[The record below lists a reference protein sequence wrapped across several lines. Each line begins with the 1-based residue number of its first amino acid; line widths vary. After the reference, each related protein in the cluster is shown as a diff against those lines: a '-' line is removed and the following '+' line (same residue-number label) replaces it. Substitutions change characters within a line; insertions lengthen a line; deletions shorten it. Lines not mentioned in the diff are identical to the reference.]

1 MLVKKTFILLIFV
14 PFILF
19 SKDYKKYGK
28 SEFAMG
34 TNLAVTFFS
43 YENKKSANKI
53 LTECFRLAGELEKKV
68 SCKNDISTIYRL
80 NSVKTEHITD
90 AFTLELVKSSL
101 FYAEIT
107 GGLFDPTL
115 YNVIELWGFESGEN
129 KIPGKEE
136 ISIALKSAGYKNI
149 AINNKTIVLSN
160 GASLDLGGIAK
171 GAIIGEIAE
180 YLKSAGVKDFLI
192 NGGGDIVVGGLYA
205 GQRKW
210 RIAIANPFSQNE
222 TMGMMELTDCSI
234 VTSGDYERYFV
245 SDDGVRYHH
254 IIDPRTGSPADN
266 GVHSVTIIT
275 DSPVKADA
283 LSTALFVAG
292 VEEGLDI
299 IRKTTG
305 VKAIFISGDE
315 NDMKINYSN
324 NVSHSIRDGK
334 YYFELKE

>member
-1 MLVKKTFILLIFV
+1 MLNKKTIIALIFI
-14 PFILF
+14 PFMLF

-34 TNLAVTFFS
+34 TNLAITFFS
-43 YENKKSANKI
+43 YDNKKNANKI
-53 LTECFRLAGELEKKV
+53 LAECFGLAGELEKKV
-68 SCKNDISTIYRL
+68 SCKNDISTVYRL
-80 NSVKTEHITD
+80 NTSKKEDITD
-90 AFTLELVKSSL
+90 LFTLELVKSSL
-101 FYAEIT
+101 YYAELT

-115 YNVIELWGFESGEN
+115 YNVIELWGFESGDN
-129 KIPGKEE
+129 RIPGKEE
-136 ISIALKSAGYKNI
+136 ISAALKNVGYKNVTI
-149 AINNKTIVLSN
+149 DNKTIALSN

-210 RIAIANPFSQNE
+210 RIAIADPYNQNE
-222 TMGMMELTDCSI
+222 TIGMLELSDCSI
-234 VTSGDYERYFV
+234 VTSGDYERYFI
-245 SDDGVRYHH
+245 SEDGIRYHH

-266 GVHSVTIIT
+266 GVHSVTIIA

-292 VEEGLDI
+292 VEDGLDI
-299 IRKTTG
+299 VKKIAG
-305 VKAIFISGDE
+305 VKAIFISGDKDE
-315 NDMKINYSN
+315 FKPDYSD
-324 NVSHSIRDGK
+324 NVSHTIRDGK
-334 YYFELKE
+334 YYFELKD